1 MVRYKE
7 FSLISPQTCYLDN
20 VSTLKTTSI
29 VSDNSVYDVVGATSK
44 NNGNVGFCN
53 QNDLLIDGNCI
64 CLIKTGEGSVGE
76 AVYKFGK
83 FIPSNNVAVI
93 RSKYLNKSI
102 GLYFV
107 TAINKNAD
115 RYNYGYIRNEK
126 RTLKEKI
133 MLPVNSKGEP
143 DYKFMEEYIKERET
157 RLKNQYK
164 EHIKSLVDKLH
175 KEVSLKKEWQ
185 DFYISKIFKIKAGK
199 RLIKAHMKSGN
210 TLNVRHVFN
219 NINLVM
225 L

>member
-143 DYKFMEEYIKERET
+143 DYEFMHNYMLRIEQKKILEYLE
-157 RLKNQYK
+157 Y
-164 EHIKSLVDKLH
+164 VD
-175 KEVSLKKEWQ
+175 E
-185 DFYISKIFKIKAGK
+185 
-199 RLIKAHMKSGN
+199 
-210 TLNVRHVFN
+210 
-219 NINLVM
+219 
-225 L
+225 